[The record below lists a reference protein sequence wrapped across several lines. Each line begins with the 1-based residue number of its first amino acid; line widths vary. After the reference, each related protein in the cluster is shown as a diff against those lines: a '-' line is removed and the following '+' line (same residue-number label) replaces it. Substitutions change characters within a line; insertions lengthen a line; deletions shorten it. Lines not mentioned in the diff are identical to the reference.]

1 MTYETL
7 LTEIHSHFDQ
17 LHAVWTGS
25 MDQTRSDG
33 LLAVL
38 PGGYGS
44 AAGLADVE
52 FSFWSREMLHDYLTA
67 HRQETDEPLELL
79 DDIDVKTE
87 FPVFIVEAEGGG
99 GPTGFHL
106 HRILRVEK
114 N

>member
-1 MTYETL
+1 MTYESL
-7 LTEIHSHFDQ
+7 LTEIHSHFDRLQ
-17 LHAVWTGS
+17 TVWTSS
-25 MDQTRSDG
+25 MGQTRSSG

-38 PGGYGS
+38 PGGYAS
-44 AAGLADVE
+44 ADQLTDVE

-67 HRQETDEPLELL
+67 HGQPADEPLELL
-79 DDIDVKTE
+79 DDIDPEKE